1 MKMKLILILS
11 AMTVLLFFGACTT
24 PNASTRRNVEQCV
37 IKDGKVYDAA
47 GNLMT
52 GCVARFDGKMMTM
65 TGRHLT
71 PMKENMRM
79 SNGLVCLVDG
89 TCVMQD
95 RSKRKLEEG
104 EVVTKEGKFLRIN
117 GSKASGR

>member
-1 MKMKLILILS
+1 MKNKLILAAATALV
-11 AMTVLLFFGACTT
+11 VLAGCAN
-24 PNASTRRNVEQCV
+24 PNAETLRSTNQCIV
-37 IKDGKVYDAA
+37 KDGKVFDAD

-52 GCVARFDGKMMTM
+52 GCVARFDGRMMTM

-79 SNGLVCLVDG
+79 SSGVVCLVDG

-95 RSKRKLEEG
+95 HSKRKLKEG
-104 EVVTKEGKFLRIN
+104 EVLTREGKFLRIRSVKAP
-117 GSKASGR
+117 GSP